1 MSNCF
6 LCGRPLTPGSR
17 HPRRKVRTGEWARR
31 RYPGG
36 PASSVTVRF
45 GMRVVCP
52 RCRDVLDREA
62 RRREAVQYWELGIA
76 LLILI
81 AGLVAQFLR

>member
-1 MSNCF
+1 
-6 LCGRPLTPGSR
+6 
-17 HPRRKVRTGEWARR
+17 
-31 RYPGG
+31 
-36 PASSVTVRF
+36 
-45 GMRVVCP
+45 MRVVCP

-62 RRREAVQYWELGIA
+62 RRREAVQYWEIGIA